1 MDACLKCDF
10 TLEVPHKCGGNI
22 IMTVHAS
29 SVTKYGGLIEHLIDN
44 FGCSTYNEQKYYQFK
59 EWTDEMFGVKRKGKQ
74 TTLDSFF

>member
-1 MDACLKCDF
+1 
-10 TLEVPHKCGGNI
+10 
-22 IMTVHAS
+22 MTVHAS